1 MNGSCRITSKDWT
14 KHKMTMTDSITDIRG
29 IQVGH
34 ASDFEGITGCTVIL
48 CEKGAVAGVDQR
60 GGGPGTR
67 EIALLNPVNHVEKVH
82 GILLAGGSAFGLDA
96 ASGVMRFLEEKNIG
110 YQTGVAKIPIVPAA
124 ILYDL
129 NIGDP
134 KVRPNAD
141 MGYRACQNAS
151 RTAPDQGSVGAGTG
165 ATVGKLLGM
174 SRATKSGIGTSSI
187 DIGGGVKVG
196 AIVAVNAIGE
206 VVDPS
211 SGKITAGVRAK
222 KELEFQKGEAVFSEA
237 LEIMKGIL
245 GKTLLGLAERANTVI
260 GVVATNAKFDK
271 ANCTKLAQ
279 MAQNGLVRTIRPA
292 NTMHDGDTVFA
303 LSTGNKKA
311 NINLVGAFA
320 AQAVQQ
326 AILNAVFSASSL
338 GGIPAVSDLV
348 EK

>member
-1 MNGSCRITSKDWT
+1 
-14 KHKMTMTDSITDIRG
+14 MTDSITDITG
-29 IQVGH
+29 IKVGH

-82 GILLAGGSAFGLDA
+82 AILLSGGSAFGLDA

-124 ILYDL
+124 ILFDL

-134 KVRPNAD
+134 KVRPTPK
-141 MGYRACQNAS
+141 MGYLACKNA
-151 RTAPDQGSVGAGTG
+151 TGAPPEQGSIGAGTG

-206 VVDPS
+206 VIDPA
-211 SGKITAGVRAK
+211 SGKIVAGVRTK
-222 KELEFQKGEAVFSEA
+222 KETVITQGEPAFSEA
-237 LEIMKGIL
+237 LEIMKGL
-245 GKTLLGLAERANTVI
+245 VGRTLLGLAERANTVI

-271 ANCTKLAQ
+271 ATCTKMAQ
-279 MAQNGLVRTIRPA
+279 MAQNGLVRAIRPA
-292 NTMHDGDTVFA
+292 NTMHDGDTFFA

-311 NINLVGAFA
+311 NINIVGAFA

-326 AILNAVFSASSL
+326 AILNAVFSASRL
-338 GGIPAVSDLV
+338 GGVPAVSDLV
-348 EK
+348 ER

>member
-1 MNGSCRITSKDWT
+1 
-14 KHKMTMTDSITDIRG
+14 MTDSITDITG
-29 IQVGH
+29 IKVGH

-67 EIALLNPVNHVEKVH
+67 EIALLNPINHVEKVH
-82 GILLAGGSAFGLDA
+82 AILLSGGSAFGLDA
-96 ASGVMRFLEEKNIG
+96 ASGVMQFLEEKNIG

-134 KVRPNAD
+134 KVRPTPE
-141 MGYRACQNAS
+141 MGYLACKNAS
-151 RTAPDQGSVGAGTG
+151 GAPPEQGSIGAGTG

-174 SRATKSGIGTSSI
+174 SRATKTGIGTASI

-206 VVDPS
+206 VIDPA
-211 SGKITAGVRAK
+211 SGKIVAGVRAK
-222 KELEFQKGEAVFSEA
+222 KESVINPADPVFSEA
-237 LEIMKGIL
+237 LEIMKGIV
-245 GKTLLGLAERANTVI
+245 GRTLLGLAEKANTVI

-271 ANCTKLAQ
+271 TTCTKMAQ
-279 MAQNGLVRTIRPA
+279 MAQNGLVRAIRPA
-292 NTMHDGDTVFA
+292 NTMHDGDTFFA

-311 NINLVGAFA
+311 NINIVGAFA

-326 AILNAVFSASSL
+326 AILNAVFSSSGL
-338 GGIPAVSDLV
+338 GGVPAVSDLV
-348 EK
+348 KN